1 MPIDKLRA
9 ILIDDELAAREVLT
23 GLLNRFCRNVEI
35 IGEAENLTKGVE
47 LIQQEKPDVVFL
59 DIQMPVYAGYEIVN
73 FIDPID
79 FQIIFITAYDQFA
92 IKAFEISAVDYIL
105 KPIEIDRLQKAIEKV
120 EERKSLKDI
129 EQSYAEIN
137 ATIKSQKASKITLF
151 EKGQRELISIETIV
165 ALEGYSAY
173 CKIHLSDGSTKMIS
187 KNLKT
192 TLSYL
197 DGWANFY
204 RCHKSWVV
212 NKSYVHSYSKS
223 KQEIILQNE
232 LVAKVSRSKLSELE
246 QELV

>member
-1 MPIDKLRA
+1 MDKLRA
-9 ILIDDELAAREVLT
+9 ILVDDELAAREVLT
-23 GLLNRFCRNVEI
+23 GLLSRFCKNVEI
-35 IGEAENLTKGVE
+35 VGEAENLTKGVE
-47 LIQQEKPDVVFL
+47 LIKKEKPDVVFL

-79 FQIIFITAYDQFA
+79 FQIIFITAFDQYA

-105 KPIEIDRLQKAIEKV
+105 KPIEIDRLQKAVEKV

-137 ATIKSQKASKITLF
+137 ATIQTQKASKITLF

-173 CKIHLSDGSTKMIS
+173 CKVHLTDGTTRMIS

-197 DGWANFY
+197 DGWNNFY
-204 RCHKSWVV
+204 RSHKSWVI
-212 NKSYVHSYSKS
+212 NKDFVQSYSKS
-223 KQEIILQNE
+223 KQEITLQND
-232 LVAKVSRSKLSELE
+232 LIAKVSRTKLSELE
-246 QELV
+246 AELV